1 MLENDNLIK
10 SFPHRRNLLPDF
22 IVKSYRASCSI
33 QKEEEVQ
40 AIEKMFTDKTFLSS
54 LELSEYDTEAIKINA
69 IPLSCSVLNMNFFDK
84 LIDAGMISDTG
95 YVLGCYE
102 EEIDGILVQDKLR
115 LMCAK
120 DNNGEHNLPLC
131 HRREFI
137 FHLLKL
143 LSIGG
148 SRCQCEDN
156 FYGPLSN
163 SIKVLYKELIQVK
176 KTESGK
182 IETCSSVYE
191 LNLQTNIDKLY
202 PYPNNVHNKCYVI
215 ISEQKVILLLKKF
228 MPFW

>member
-1 MLENDNLIK
+1 M
-10 SFPHRRNLLPDF
+10 
-22 IVKSYRASCSI
+22 
-33 QKEEEVQ
+33 
-40 AIEKMFTDKTFLSS
+40 
-54 LELSEYDTEAIKINA
+54 ELSESETTAIKVNV
-69 IPLSCSVLNMNFFDK
+69 IPLSCSVLNMHFFDK
-84 LIDAGMISDTG
+84 LIDAGVISDTG
-95 YVLGCYE
+95 YILGCYE

-120 DNNGEHNLPLC
+120 DNNGEHNLPPC
-131 HRREFI
+131 HRKEFI

-176 KTESGK
+176 ITSSGK
-182 IETCSSVYE
+182 IEMCSSVYE
-191 LNLQTNIDKLY
+191 VNLQTNIGNLY
-202 PYPNNVHNKCYVI
+202 PHPNNVHNKCYVI
-215 ISEQKVILLLKKF
+215 ISEKKVTLLLKKF